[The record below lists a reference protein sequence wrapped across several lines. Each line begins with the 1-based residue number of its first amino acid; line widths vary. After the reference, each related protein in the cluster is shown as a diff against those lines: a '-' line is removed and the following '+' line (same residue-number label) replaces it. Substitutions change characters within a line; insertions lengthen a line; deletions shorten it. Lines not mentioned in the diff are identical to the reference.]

1 MGAGKVRLDSESA
14 VDTMDFVNKIVNGGG
29 TNTKRPDLPPQIPQR
44 KEGYADKLDTGLFD
58 FNFP

>member
-29 TNTKRPDLPPQIPQR
+29 TGTKRPDLPPQIP
-44 KEGYADKLDTGLFD
+44 
-58 FNFP
+58 